1 MSDYRPVR
9 RAASG
14 NKHVWLLLHVATGE
28 MAGGSG
34 AGLLIF
40 TSKGT
45 AIQAG
50 EVLTAERLNPN
61 GLTARQAAKRMRRE
75 AEAVERDKAF
85 VPHQPPAPVPT
96 PPIPPPKAKAAAK
109 AKPAG
114 TSRPGR
120 SKGTTMSKA
129 TPDKRTIAR
138 TKVVL

>member
-1 MSDYRPVR
+1 MTSDYRPVKR
-9 RAASG
+9 SASG
-14 NKHVWLLLHVATGE
+14 NRHIWLLLHVASGE

-40 TSKGT
+40 ANKGT

-50 EVLTAERLNPN
+50 EVLTAERLNPD
-61 GLTARQAAKRMRRE
+61 GLTPKQAAKRMRRD

-85 VPHQPPAPVPT
+85 VPHQAQAQAPAQA
-96 PPIPPPKAKAAAK
+96 PPIPPPKTKRKAA

-120 SKGTTMSKA
+120 VKGTVKA
-129 TPDKRTIAR
+129 KRTSAR
-138 TKVVL
+138 KRGG